1 MIAPCCGVHHL
12 QAIPAGLT
20 SDSTCSHNSPQS
32 GIQDHTTLRPALHPS
47 CRQQRPPP
55 ACHHVRAT
63 HRGAT
68 SSHDRMLS
76 TTSSHDSMLPTITIP
91 VYNNGGIPMVW
102 NDSLAGIPHN
112 LQSSDT
118 RPSRSIC
125 LRICARVTPPR
136 GSEAKKQFL
145 SPLGILLREIAR
157 TRRNVIEP
165 GRDKRA

>member
-1 MIAPCCGVHHL
+1 MPLQPPWCDMIAPCCGVHHL

-76 TTSSHDSMLPTITIP
+76 TTSSHDSILPTITIP
-91 VYNNGGIPMVW
+91 VYNNGIPW
-102 NDSLAGIPHN
+102 LEFHTTSNRRIPDPAIDLPPNLRPGDTSARLLGQKAISLPVGDPT
-112 LQSSDT
+112 Q
-118 RPSRSIC
+118 
-125 LRICARVTPPR
+125 
-136 GSEAKKQFL
+136 
-145 SPLGILLREIAR
+145 
-157 TRRNVIEP
+157 RNC
-165 GRDKRA
+165 KN